1 MSWQVRYTRAA
12 REDLLRLYAFLL
24 ESDISAAEHAL
35 DIIGKSVELL
45 RSFPFSCRKPDPD
58 NPFLRE
64 ILVSF
69 GASGYVALY
78 EIEDDR
84 TITILALRHQR
95 EDDFR

>member
-1 MSWQVRYTRAA
+1 MSWRVRYTRAA

-35 DIIGKSVELL
+35 DTIEKSVELL
-45 RSFPFSCRKPDPD
+45 RSFPFSCRKPDLD

-64 ILVSF
+64 MLVSF
-69 GASGYVALY
+69 GAAGYVALY

-84 TITILALRHQR
+84 TVTILALRRQR